1 MKLSVIGT
9 GYVGLVTGACLADV
23 GNDVLCIDVNPRK
36 VEQLC
41 RGEVPI
47 HEPGR
52 EPVVERSM
60 RAGRLHFT
68 TSYDEAVAHADAIF
82 IAVGTPSGED
92 GSADL
97 SHVVSCAQELGR
109 RLQRDSLVIV
119 KSTVPVGTN
128 DLVRDA
134 IRGELKKRG
143 VSFGVR
149 TASNPEFLK
158 EGFAV
163 ADFMKPDRI
172 VIGVHAHDHRTT
184 ETLREMYA
192 PFNRNRDRLL

>member
-1 MKLSVIGT
+1 MKISVIGT

-23 GNDVLCIDVNPRK
+23 GNDVLCVDVDPRK
-36 VEQLC
+36 VERLQ

-47 HEPGR
+47 HEPGL

-60 RAGRLHFT
+60 KSARLQFT
-68 TSYDEAVAHADAIF
+68 TSYDDAVNHADIIF

-97 SHVVSCAQELGR
+97 SHVLKCAQDLGR

-128 DLVRDA
+128 DLVRET
-134 IRGELKKRG
+134 IYGELKKRG

-149 TASNPEFLK
+149 TA
-158 EGFAV
+158 
-163 ADFMKPDRI
+163 
-172 VIGVHAHDHRTT
+172 
-184 ETLREMYA
+184 
-192 PFNRNRDRLL
+192 